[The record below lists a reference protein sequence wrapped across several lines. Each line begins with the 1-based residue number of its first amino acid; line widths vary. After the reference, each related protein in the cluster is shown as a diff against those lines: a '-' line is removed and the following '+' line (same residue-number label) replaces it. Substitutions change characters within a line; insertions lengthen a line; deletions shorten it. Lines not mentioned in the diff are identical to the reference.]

1 MRKFTHKAIIA
12 ITYATV
18 ISLTSLALSGIAWAI
33 FTLFT
38 GGFANADLVF
48 TDKIHNSLDNIINN

>member
-18 ISLTSLALSGIAWAI
+18 ISLTTMAFAGILWAI
-33 FTLFT
+33 IALFT
-38 GGFANADLVF
+38 GEFANADYG
-48 TDKIHNSLDNIINN
+48 IYR

>member
-18 ISLTSLALSGIAWAI
+18 ITMVSLALSGIGFLI
-33 FTLFT
+33 FNLIT
-38 GGFANADLVF
+38 GNLDADYG
-48 TDKIHNSLDNIINN
+48 IYR

>member
-38 GGFANADLVF
+38 GGFANADYGIY
-48 TDKIHNSLDNIINN
+48 K